1 MMPPNGARTVLV
13 VEDEDLIAMAA
24 GEALSESGFEVCGTA
39 DSEASALLLAAQHD
53 PQFAVVD
60 LHLGGVQS
68 GLRIGRALVAKG
80 VAVLYATGYG
90 STYRQEMEDSGAR
103 GCLTKPY
110 EPAEVPAAL
119 HVLERLRA
127 GEAVARLPPDMHL
140 FVD

>member
-1 MMPPNGARTVLV
+1 MPRSGERKVLV
-13 VEDEDLIAMAA
+13 VEDEDIIAMAA
-24 GEALSESGFEVCGTA
+24 GEALSRSGFDVCGTA
-39 DSEASALLLAAQHD
+39 DSEATALQLAAQHD
-53 PQFAVVD
+53 PDFAVVD

-68 GLRIGRALVAKG
+68 GLRIGRTLAARG

-90 STYRQEMEDSGAR
+90 STYRQEMEDTGAR

-119 HVLERLRA
+119 QVLERLRA
-127 GEAVARLPPDMHL
+127 GEAVRRLPPDMHL